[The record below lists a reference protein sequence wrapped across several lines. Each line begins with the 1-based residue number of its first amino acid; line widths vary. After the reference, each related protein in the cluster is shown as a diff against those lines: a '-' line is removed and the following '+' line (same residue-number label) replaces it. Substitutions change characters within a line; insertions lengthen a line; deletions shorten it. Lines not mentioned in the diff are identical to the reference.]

1 MRIPQKLCVV
11 HINILEQLVLVSSL
25 VKWTFYGATTGVIVG
40 LGTAAFLTL
49 LEWAITVWTV
59 IPYYYLWIPAVLF
72 LNSLMVWLLAPEVE
86 AGSDKAIE
94 AIHKRRGYLPLMEAP
109 IKLVATVITIAAGG
123 SAGKE
128 GPAAQIGA
136 TLASTWSRF
145 IKANDID
152 CQKMA
157 ICGLSAGFAA
167 VFGTPV
173 AGAIFGVEVLF
184 IGKIMYDV
192 LYPALIAGLTSYYV
206 ANSLGVAYLYQN
218 VYVQP
223 SIGLMGNAI
232 LLGLVSGLLAILF
245 IQVVKT
251 VNDYFKLLTLW
262 KPLKALVGGVL
273 LALLG
278 FCGGVPY
285 LGLGMGLLWNGI
297 QGQFLAQSALI
308 WKTLATAITLGCGG
322 TGGIIT
328 PIMVVG
334 ASIGNLFGQI
344 AGGVDIPGYT
354 AIGMAALLAGAVN
367 TPIAAVLMTVELF
380 GVGIIPYAAIGCL
393 ASYLISGHRSVYLSQ
408 IVAMG
413 KSSSLQI
420 AVGQPVGCLSDPK
433 LNLRP
438 QTLCSY
444 ILKSYLKSTAPGEA
458 DKGGIDR
465 RSH

>member
-1 MRIPQKLCVV
+1 
-11 HINILEQLVLVSSL
+11 
-25 VKWTFYGATTGVIVG
+25 
-40 LGTAAFLTL
+40 
-49 LEWAITVWTV
+49 
-59 IPYYYLWIPAVLF
+59 
-72 LNSLMVWLLAPEVE
+72 
-86 AGSDKAIE
+86 
-94 AIHKRRGYLPLMEAP
+94 
-109 IKLVATVITIAAGG
+109 
-123 SAGKE
+123 
-128 GPAAQIGA
+128 
-136 TLASTWSRF
+136 
-145 IKANDID
+145 
-152 CQKMA
+152 MA